1 MEASGTMEPG
11 TVEPGTV
18 EWVMERLA
26 ANGETMPVATLE
38 DALDARMDGLDEA
51 ARKEARALLRM
62 RLAIAPGIVLMAG
75 AQVALLRHYVQ
86 GAFFRYTPSS
96 WELEKGVLR
105 LDSTELALVCAQASP
120 ERDQE
125 VCWRDVSETEAHQA
139 RLARDDDR
147 WVLPGLGG
155 WFDHTGFT
163 FGDDVVVHVR
173 DAAIPL
179 FVLDRVS
186 RFDRDEGPISRRNA
200 QLAETAIAIL
210 EEAAGG
216 WTLVDRLLKQLV
228 ARFDFRAPT
237 PPDSFGQRL
246 LDQDN
251 RFTVS
256 REGREVRLSHFHHE
270 DTARAFMAG
279 MKSPAAAL
287 AAFFEEYPPQGH
299 DDREKALAYLEQLW
313 RHTPREEY
321 NGLTPAQWD
330 DPKGKIVPFPRRDPA
345 P

>member
-1 MEASGTMEPG
+1 MEPG
-11 TVEPGTV
+11 TSEPGVSEPGTV
-18 EWVMERLA
+18 EWIMEHLA
-26 ANGETMPVATLE
+26 AHGEVMPVAALE
-38 DALDARMDGLDEA
+38 AALDERLSAIDEA
-51 ARKEARALLRM
+51 GRAEARALLRM
-62 RLAIAPGIVLMAG
+62 RLTIAPGLVLMADE
-75 AQVALLRHYVQ
+75 QVALLRHHVQ

-125 VCWRDVSETEAHQA
+125 VCWRDVAETAAHPA
-139 RLARDDDR
+139 RLARDENR

-173 DAAIPL
+173 DAATPL

-186 RFDRDEGPISRRNA
+186 RFDRDEGPITRRNA
-200 QLAETAIAIL
+200 RLAETAIAIL
-210 EEAAGG
+210 AETSGG
-216 WTLVDRLLKQLV
+216 WMLVDRLLKLLV

-270 DTARAFMAG
+270 DTARAYMAG
-279 MKSPAAAL
+279 VKSPAAAL
-287 AAFFEEYPPQGH
+287 AAFFEEYPPQGA

-330 DPKGKIVPFPRRDPA
+330 DSNGKIVPFTRRETSS
-345 P
+345 